1 MRGLHGFGNYFAV
14 CVSRVRDMVARCGQ
28 GVSF

>member
-1 MRGLHGFGNYFAV
+1 MRRQHGFGNYLAV
-14 CVSRVRDMVARCGQ
+14 CVSRARYMVARCGQ